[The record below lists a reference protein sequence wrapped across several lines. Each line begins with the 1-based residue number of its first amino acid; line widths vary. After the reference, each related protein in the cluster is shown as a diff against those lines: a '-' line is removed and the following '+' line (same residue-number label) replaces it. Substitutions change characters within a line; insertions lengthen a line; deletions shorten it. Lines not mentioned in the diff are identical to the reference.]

1 MNVFEQLVFMLQK
14 RVSAPTVYG
23 LYHVAC
29 FTLIILVTV
38 WLCIRFR
45 DAEEKTVRRILL
57 IAWAFMIVGEIVK
70 CLLFA
75 MNVTDGV
82 ASWHYPWHTFPFQ
95 LCSTPLYVL
104 PLAIFCR
111 GRVKEIATVY
121 LMTFSL
127 VGGLAVMIYPE
138 SVFTELLG
146 INIQTMMHHGLQ
158 VILGIYLA
166 VRERRNLNL
175 RHFAKAVPAFY
186 IAATVALILNI
197 TVYQAYTAKGGGIPE
212 FNMFFISPYF
222 DTNLPIVGDVYA
234 AVSYPVFLI
243 VYLLGLPIV
252 ALIPYYT
259 TLGIYRLVSR
269 RKGDISSSRKGIHLR

>member
-1 MNVFEQLVFMLQK
+1 MNVFEQLIYMLQK
-14 RVSAPTVYG
+14 RVSVPSVYG
-23 LYHVAC
+23 LYHIVTFA
-29 FTLIILVTV
+29 LIILMTA

-57 IAWAFMIVGEIVK
+57 TAWIFMVIGEVVK

-75 MNVTDGV
+75 LTVTDGV
-82 ASWHYPWHTFPFQ
+82 ASWSFPWHAFPFQ

-104 PLAIFCR
+104 PIAIFCR
-111 GRVKEIATVY
+111 GRIRETAHVF

-127 VGGLAVMIYPE
+127 VGGLAVLIYPE
-138 SVFTELLG
+138 SVFTEFLG

-158 VILGIYLA
+158 VALGIYLA
-166 VRERRNLNL
+166 VCERRNLNL
-175 RHFAKAVPAFY
+175 RHFAKAVPAFLM
-186 IAATVALILNI
+186 AAIVALILNI
-197 TVYQAYTAKGGGIPE
+197 GVYHIYAAKGGGIPE

-234 AVSYPVFLI
+234 AVSYPVFLT

-259 TLGIYRLVSR
+259 ILGIYRFVL
-269 RKGDISSSRKGIHLR
+269 RKKEKI